1 MTQDQPKRRRSLSQA
16 QRVEARDRTDEVARG
31 TIEEE
36 RRRREAKTR
45 RLRAARMQAQEAKMA
60 RRPRLET
67 APCREARL
75 SRFRRD
81 ET

>member
-36 RRRREAKTR
+36 RRRREAKTL
-45 RLRAARMQAQEAKMA
+45 RLRAARMQAQERQDGTAT
-60 RRPRLET
+60 ET
-67 APCREARL
+67 GNRTSP
-75 SRFRRD
+75 
-81 ET
+81 

>member
-1 MTQDQPKRRRSLSQA
+1 MTQDPPKRRRSLSQA

-45 RLRAARMQAQEAKMA
+45 RLRAARMQAHERQDGAVTEAQN
-60 RRPRLET
+60 RSSP
-67 APCREARL
+67 
-75 SRFRRD
+75 
-81 ET
+81 